1 MLLVTASA
9 GISSRWRLVISL
21 FPNLERSKV
30 LMAVINF
37 WFKCAS
43 WSLLLVWNSHLTWRP
58 CLSRALIEK
67 TPQEWN
73 SLLPLDLTMFQR
85 WLLLCVAIL
94 TKLIQQITHHNQLS
108 VLLGQHD
115 FNNNF
120 YNLNRLIFQKRWLYT
135 SVSRQQKEIFP
146 LKKNILGLKST
157 AGKAAFQSNFK
168 F

>member
-135 SVSRQQKEIFP
+135 SVSRQQKRDFSIE
-146 LKKNILGLKST
+146 KKHSWVKVNGR
-157 AGKAAFQSNFK
+157 
-168 F
+168 